1 MNTQPVTKTE
11 KTFFFYA
18 TMLDMVGNE
27 IIRLIR
33 VSDFNLHE
41 AFEGLLWKVRNDFE
55 GCELTEAVVALGGS
69 SYHRLQ
75 VPVAA

>member
-1 MNTQPVTKTE
+1 MNTKPVTKAE
-11 KTFFFYA
+11 KTFYFYA
-18 TMLDMVGNE
+18 TLLDWAGVEHNRR
-27 IIRLIR
+27 IT

-55 GCELTEAVVALGGS
+55 GCELTEAVVALGNS